1 MLFGVVKKSKTF
13 CLFSPSALCAKGVL
27 FVFLSVSFLP
37 IFRAFI
43 ETILFI
49 KMYGGVFLIN

>member
-13 CLFSPSALCAKGVL
+13 YFFSPSALGAKGVL
-27 FVFLSVSFLP
+27 YVSLSVSFLP
-37 IFRAFI
+37 IFRTFI

-49 KMYGGVFLIN
+49 KMQGSVFLIN